1 MRLNTQIDTR
11 RFLRNVMCAS
21 MGMLILAGCT
31 KEPPPKPPTLVK
43 AMQVVAASDLSKTVF
58 PGRASAGQEANLSFR
73 VAGPLVEFPI
83 NVGDKVAAGGLIARI
98 DPNDY
103 QVNLRN
109 AQSQLLSVGA
119 AYTAAENDYQRV
131 MSTFRED
138 PGATSQRA
146 VDASRALRNQAA
158 AQVSALE
165 ALVQTAS
172 DRLSYTQLLAPFDGE
187 VVATYVENFETV
199 VALRP
204 IARLLDP
211 SSIELVISIPESLI
225 GYADYVTSITVSFT
239 ALPGVSL
246 PATIKEIGREATQAT
261 RTYPVTLVMAQPES
275 GEILPGMAGEATIE
289 ARLPEGTGRTGITI
303 PASAMFAG
311 SDIEVT
317 NVWVIDPATNSL
329 SRRAVETGRLSSS
342 GVLITSGLEAGEWIV
357 VAGTHSLSDGQ
368 EVKIIES
375 GDAQ

>member
-138 PGATSQRA
+138 PGRDQ
-146 VDASRALRNQAA
+146 
-158 AQVSALE
+158 
-165 ALVQTAS
+165 
-172 DRLSYTQLLAPFDGE
+172 P
-187 VVATYVENFETV
+187 
-199 VALRP
+199 
-204 IARLLDP
+204 
-211 SSIELVISIPESLI
+211 
-225 GYADYVTSITVSFT
+225 
-239 ALPGVSL
+239 
-246 PATIKEIGREATQAT
+246 T
-261 RTYPVTLVMAQPES
+261 RS
-275 GEILPGMAGEATIE
+275 
-289 ARLPEGTGRTGITI
+289 
-303 PASAMFAG
+303 
-311 SDIEVT
+311 
-317 NVWVIDPATNSL
+317 
-329 SRRAVETGRLSSS
+329 
-342 GVLITSGLEAGEWIV
+342 
-357 VAGTHSLSDGQ
+357 
-368 EVKIIES
+368 
-375 GDAQ
+375 

>member
-1 MRLNTQIDTR
+1 MNINKQTNMGRYLRLAASAVLATA
-11 RFLRNVMCAS
+11 FLS
-21 MGMLILAGCT
+21 GCT

-43 AMQVVAASDLSKTVF
+43 AMQVVGADDLSQTVF

-73 VAGPLVEFPI
+73 VAGPLVELPVS
-83 NVGDKVAAGGLIARI
+83 VGDKVAAGDLIARI

-103 QVNLRN
+103 QVTLNS
-109 AQSQLLSVGA
+109 AQAQLQSIRA

-146 VDASRALRNQAA
+146 VDASRALRDQAL
-158 AQVSALE
+158 AQVSSVE
-165 ALVQTAS
+165 SLVQTAT
-172 DRLSYTQLLAPFDGE
+172 DRLGYTDLLAPFAGE
-187 VVATYVENFETV
+187 VVETYVENFETV
-199 VALRP
+199 VPMRP

-211 SSIELVISIPESLI
+211 SSIELVVSVPENLI
-225 GYADYVTSITVSFT
+225 GYGDYVESITVSFT
-239 ALPGVSL
+239 ALPGVSI

-261 RTYPVTLVMAQPES
+261 RTYPVTLVMAQPEG

-303 PASAMFAG
+303 PATAMFAG

-317 NVWVIDPATNSL
+317 NVWVIDPATNML
-329 SRRAVETGRLSSS
+329 SQRAVETGRLSSS
-342 GVLITSGLEAGEWIV
+342 GMLITSGLEAGEWIV